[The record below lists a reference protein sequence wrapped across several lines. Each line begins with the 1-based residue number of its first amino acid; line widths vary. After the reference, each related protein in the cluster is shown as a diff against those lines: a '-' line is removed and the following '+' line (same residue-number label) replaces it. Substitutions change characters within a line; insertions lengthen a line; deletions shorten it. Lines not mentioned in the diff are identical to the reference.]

1 MVINS
6 LVEGHRLTSSQNIGE
21 EEDWSGSQEEET
33 SAWADNDYL
42 DYSETFREVELL
54 EASGSAC

>member
-1 MVINS
+1 MRRGGARVRR
-6 LVEGHRLTSSQNIGE
+6 GHIRE

-42 DYSETFREVELL
+42 DYSETFREVELS
-54 EASGSAC
+54 EASGSRLLIF